1 MPSFKN
7 IKFGSSKFPIQPGD
21 IVTVK
26 AEGSEPAFKF
36 EVLHVFGFTLHAVN
50 PVTLTDGMVLKEITI
65 VDHGF
70 DVTHVN
76 GKPFKC
82 FTQHH
87 IEKTE
92 TIS

>member
-26 AEGSEPAFKF
+26 AEGIEPAFQF
-36 EVLHVFGFTLHAVN
+36 EVIHVFGFTLHAAE
-50 PVTLTDGMVLKEITI
+50 PVALTDGMVLKEIPI

-70 DVTHVN
+70 EVTHVN
-76 GKPFKC
+76 GKPFKS
-82 FTQHH
+82 FTQLPD
-87 IEKTE
+87 
-92 TIS
+92 

>member
-36 EVLHVFGFTLHAVN
+36 EVLHVFGFTLHAAE
-50 PVTLTDGMVLKEITI
+50 PVALTDGMVLKEIPI

-70 DVTHVN
+70 EVTHVN
-76 GKPFKC
+76 GKPFKS
-82 FTQHH
+82 FTQ
-87 IEKTE
+87 
-92 TIS
+92 SPD

>member
-36 EVLHVFGFTLHAVN
+36 EVLHVFGFTLHAAE
-50 PVTLTDGMVLKEITI
+50 PVALTDGMVLKEIPI

-70 DVTHVN
+70 EITHVN
-76 GKPFKC
+76 GKPFKS
-82 FTQHH
+82 FTQLPD
-87 IEKTE
+87 
-92 TIS
+92 

>member
-1 MPSFKN
+1 MPSFKD

-26 AEGSEPAFKF
+26 AEGTEPAFQF
-36 EVLHVFGFTLHAVN
+36 EVLHVFGFTLHAVD
-50 PVTLTDGMVLKEITI
+50 PVKLTDGMVLKEITI

-76 GKPFKC
+76 DKPFES
-82 FTQHH
+82 FTQSPA
-87 IEKTE
+87 KNTQ

>member
-1 MPSFKN
+1 MTSFKD
-7 IKFGSSKFPIQPGD
+7 IKFGRSDFPIQPGD

-36 EVLHVFGFTLHAVN
+36 EVLHVFGFTLHAAE

-76 GKPFKC
+76 GKPFKS
-82 FTQHH
+82 FTQ
-87 IEKTE
+87 
-92 TIS
+92 SPD

>member
-36 EVLHVFGFTLHAVN
+36 EVLHVFGFTLHAAE
-50 PVTLTDGMVLKEITI
+50 PVTLTDGMVLKEIPI

-70 DVTHVN
+70 EVTYVN
-76 GKPFKC
+76 GKPFKS
-82 FTQHH
+82 FTQ
-87 IEKTE
+87 
-92 TIS
+92 SPD

>member
-1 MPSFKN
+1 MTSFKN

-26 AEGSEPAFKF
+26 AEGSEPAFQF
-36 EVLHVFGFTLHAVN
+36 EVRYVSGFTLQTVE

-70 DVTHVN
+70 EVTHVN
-76 GKPFKC
+76 GKPFKS
-82 FTQHH
+82 FSQ
-87 IEKTE
+87 
-92 TIS
+92 SPD

>member
-1 MPSFKN
+1 MPSFKD
-7 IKFGSSKFPIQPGD
+7 IKFGSSKFPIQSGD

-26 AEGSEPAFKF
+26 AEGSEPAFQF
-36 EVLHVFGFTLHAVN
+36 EVLSVFGFTLHAVN
-50 PVTLTDGMVLKEITI
+50 PVTLTDGMVLKKITI

-76 GKPFKC
+76 DKPFKR
-82 FTQHH
+82 FTQHY